1 MAECERL
8 VAGQPCGKLCSP
20 SEKYCN
26 SHRQTKTNRKDPNYS
41 IQLFSDEV
49 HAKKDSEQFS
59 SLKMEV
65 AMLRTLVERTWN
77 QCESEAELIA
87 NSVVFA
93 QLFDKIEKLI
103 QTCHKMDIANETVLS
118 EAGVARL
125 LESLL
130 DVVLQE
136 VEDADTLDRISA
148 KLFDIASIY
157 MKKEE

>member
-1 MAECERL
+1 MAECEKL
-8 VAGQPCGKLCSP
+8 IQGNPCGKLCSP

-26 SHRQTKTNRKDPNYS
+26 SHRKRKTDPNYS
-41 IQLFSDEV
+41 ISLFNEEV
-49 HAKKDSEQFS
+49 YQKKDSHQFS

-77 QCESEAELIA
+77 QCDSEAELIA

-103 QTCHKMDIANETVLS
+103 LSSHKMDVVNETVLS
-118 EAGVARL
+118 EAGVERL
-125 LESLL
+125 LQSLL

-136 VEDADTLDRISA
+136 VEDPDTLDRISA
-148 KLFDIASIY
+148 KLFDIASVY
-157 MKKEE
+157 MKTEE

>member
-8 VAGQPCGKLCSP
+8 IQGQPCGKICSP
-20 SEKYCN
+20 SERFCV
-26 SHRQTKTNRKDPNYS
+26 SHTKKRKDPNYAIGMLS
-41 IQLFSDEV
+41 EV
-49 HAKKDSEQFS
+49 VYDKKDSTQFS

-77 QCESEAELIA
+77 QCDSEAELIA

-103 QTCHKMDIANETVLS
+103 LSSHKMDVINETVLS
-118 EAGVARL
+118 EAGVGKL

-136 VEDADTLDRISA
+136 VEDPDTLDRISE
-148 KLFDIASIY
+148 KLFDIASVY
-157 MKKEE
+157 MKNEQV